1 MKGKVQL
8 LIVIVEGRP
17 FGLLLPQVDRVVRAM
32 EWTPLPRSPQ
42 IVLGAIDLRGEII
55 PLFDFRT
62 RFGLPKKDVSA
73 NDQFVIARTS
83 RRTVALVV
91 EEIKGLEERDRV
103 DVVGAERI
111 LPRLDQIEGAI
122 QLDQGLT
129 LIHDLNRFLSLDEE
143 RQLDEALSTGVG
155 VSDG

>member
-1 MKGKVQL
+1 MEGKVQL
-8 LIVIVEGRP
+8 LIFIVEGRP
-17 FGLLLPQVDRVVRAM
+17 FGLPLPQVDRVVAAM
-32 EWTPLPRSPQ
+32 AWTPLPQSPQ

-55 PLFDFRT
+55 PLFNFRA
-62 RFGLPKKDVSA
+62 RYEMPQRDVTA

-83 RRTVALVV
+83 RRAVALAV
-91 EEIKGLEERDRV
+91 EEVKGLEERDRV
-103 DVVGAERI
+103 DIVEAERI

-129 LIHDLNRFLSLDEE
+129 LIYNLDRFLSLDEE
-143 RQLDEALSTGVG
+143 RELDQALSAG